1 MPIYVQCFL
10 AFIMNIKQVE
20 AISKS
25 IHISLCRL
33 EIDTISFVPDSTE
46 LRVTV
51 TIQVIVNSALDCD
64 SIRRLEEQAL
74 MWDGHWK

>member
-1 MPIYVQCFL
+1 
-10 AFIMNIKQVE
+10 MNFKQVE
-20 AISKS
+20 ASSKS

-33 EIDTISFVPDSTE
+33 EIDTISFLPDSTE

-51 TIQVIVNSALDCD
+51 TIHAIVHSALDCD
-64 SIRRLEEQAL
+64 AIRSLEEQAL